1 MRAGSRILYNH
12 SDVPMF
18 PVDPEYYQNQVVS
31 KFGNFDSVIF
41 DEPTIIQ
48 SETVNHFMKK
58 LCPDTKKLFEPDQ
71 IVLVFELRNTDQPSS
86 SKQSKGQSILD
97 YNWWTNQNIRSIVVL
112 QQPLQRRNASVYAV
126 TDPFEYHYESYIVD
140 VLNALRGTDLTM
152 IFHPI
157 GINSRSAHSIV
168 VNKQSDLQ
176 GVIALV
182 NIREASYLVN
192 QFPSKYQ
199 DENGVRRDNHN
210 VHDGGFCSGQN
221 IGCSEEG
228 QYSFDLLEEHIQE
241 MIKKLCIA
249 TPRLHAGAH
258 TNEAQRQMILLSTLF
273 YWLVGEHVHI
283 SPLQYI

>member
-1 MRAGSRILYNH
+1 
-12 SDVPMF
+12 
-18 PVDPEYYQNQVVS
+18 
-31 KFGNFDSVIF
+31 
-41 DEPTIIQ
+41 
-48 SETVNHFMKK
+48 
-58 LCPDTKKLFEPDQ
+58 
-71 IVLVFELRNTDQPSS
+71 
-86 SKQSKGQSILD
+86 
-97 YNWWTNQNIRSIVVL
+97 
-112 QQPLQRRNASVYAV
+112 
-126 TDPFEYHYESYIVD
+126 
-140 VLNALRGTDLTM
+140 M

-176 GVIALV
+176 GPIALV

-199 DENGVRRDNHN
+199 DENGVRRDDHN

-221 IGCSEEG
+221 IGCSKEG